1 MRPRV
6 WTPRTVRRRTAVFV
20 LVAAALA
27 ALLQAPAAQAVGG
40 GPQASPLT
48 FGETGSGPAPGR
60 SRLPSHAT
68 ARGASTIRFSDLTS
82 ADNWAKP
89 AIAYVAGTNDWMRD
103 FAANPD
109 GTYPF
114 RPDTIETRKYLARS
128 LVKAFAPN
136 EAVDP
141 SITFAD
147 LDATQMFYRYA
158 NVAVKLGWMRRG
170 AGGTFLPD
178 ATVRMAAVHRA
189 IVLALGMKDIAQQ
202 LDALHTSNGF
212 TFDTP
217 VNFGTTLLGM
227 RLGLRYNS
235 DDDSRD
241 VNPRSLMPRTQ
252 VAYSLYRAKTYAVYQ
267 VGWVSDQYDGIELP
281 ALGPLRRAIVQWGIR
296 FVGYPYVWGGEWGL
310 ANQEPSALGG
320 QSVPGFDC
328 SGLTWWILRA
338 TDNGYWKVAPP
349 RPYQGWSLPE
359 RSSADMAR
367 FGTLKYGGLIPG
379 DMMFY
384 DGDGNGGVDHVDVY
398 IGNGFS
404 LDSSN
409 SPGGVTIMPVGT
421 GWYRDHFVHGRRIV
435 PAPGSGSG

>member
-1 MRPRV
+1 MRRPASALVLAVAILTALPSGASAHTLRQ
-6 WTPRTVRRRTAVFV
+6 TPD
-20 LVAAALA
+20 
-27 ALLQAPAAQAVGG
+27 PI
-40 GPQASPLT
+40 T
-48 FGETGSGPAPGR
+48 FGEAGSGPALAR
-60 SRLPSHAT
+60 SRVAPRPV
-68 ARGASTIRFSDLTS
+68 ARGASITFSDLTS

-89 AIAYVAGTNDWMRD
+89 AIAYVAGSNDWMRD
-103 FAANPD
+103 FAANAD
-109 GTYPF
+109 GSYPF
-114 RPDTIETRKYLARS
+114 RPDSIETRKYLARS
-128 LVKAFAPN
+128 MVKAFAPD
-136 EAVDP
+136 EPVDP
-141 SITFAD
+141 SITFVD

-158 NVAVKLGWMRRG
+158 NVAVKMGWMRRG

-178 ATVRMAAVHRA
+178 APVTMAGVHRA
-189 IVLALGMKDIAQQ
+189 IVLALGMRNIANQ

-217 VNFGTTLLGM
+217 MNFGTTLLGM

-235 DDDSRD
+235 IDDSRD

-252 VAYSLYRAKTYAVYQ
+252 VAYSLYKAKTYSVGQ
-267 VGWVSDQYDGIELP
+267 VGWISDQYDGIELP

-296 FVGYPYVWGGEWGL
+296 YVGYPYVWGGEWGL
-310 ANQEPSALGG
+310 ASKEPAGLGG

-338 TDNGYWKVAPP
+338 SDSGYWHVSPP
-349 RPYQGWSLPE
+349 RPYEGWGLSE
-359 RSSADMAR
+359 RSSTDMAR
-367 FGTLKYGGLIPG
+367 TGALKYGALIPG

-384 DGDGNGGVDHVDVY
+384 ASDGVHVDHVDVY

-409 SPGGVTIMPVGT
+409 SPGGVTIMAVGD

-435 PAPGSGSG
+435 PAPGSGKS